1 MKSLR
6 SNPIFVERKMF
17 SNLVNKAKD
26 VAESATESVVSIKD
40 AGGNK
45 VSEMVEAFKDS
56 LPHLKGAGYELIEF
70 EIELGNR

>member
-1 MKSLR
+1 
-6 SNPIFVERKMF
+6 MF

-56 LPHLKGAGYELIEF
+56 LPHLKGQGMSSLS
-70 EIELGNR
+70 LRLS

>member
-1 MKSLR
+1 M
-6 SNPIFVERKMF
+6 
-17 SNLVNKAKD
+17 VNKAKD

-70 EIELGNR
+70 EIELGISPKLIPHFKSVVSG